1 MISGHKRLP
10 RHSRR
15 ASKSSSYLFNLFLIG
30 AAMAQP
36 AGTQAAEPGRYLA
49 GHLLVATP
57 DMRDPR
63 FHETV
68 IYMVSHDASGAVGL
82 VVNRPLA
89 RVPTKDLLKGFGVE
103 QEHATG
109 ELVVHYGGPVS
120 PRQGFILHS
129 DDFLLDTSIVVKDG
143 VVMTADTQLVQAIA
157 DGKGPRQSLL
167 AFGYAGWAPG
177 QLEGEILASSWFT
190 IPADSSLIFG
200 KEPDKKWRRAMDRR
214 KIEL

>member
-1 MISGHKRLP
+1 
-10 RHSRR
+10 
-15 ASKSSSYLFNLFLIG
+15 
-30 AAMAQP
+30 
-36 AGTQAAEPGRYLA
+36 
-49 GHLLVATP
+49 
-57 DMRDPR
+57 MRDPR

-89 RVPTKDLLKGFGVE
+89 HVPLKELLKGFGVE
-103 QEHATG
+103 RDDATG
-109 ELVVHYGGPVS
+109 EIVAHYGGPVS
-120 PRQGFILHS
+120 PRQGFVLHS
-129 DDFLLDTSIVVKDG
+129 DEFLLDTSIVVKDG
-143 VVMTADTQLVQAIA
+143 IVMTPDIKLLQAIA

-177 QLEGEILASSWFT
+177 QLEGEILANSWFT

-200 KEPDKKWRRAMDRR
+200 KDASQKWRRAMDRR